1 MNAMDSQWTNKAY
14 DFTTSTPIPFPSQLA
29 QTCQSL
35 IRGIPWHRVFGDVA
49 SRFTTIRPPHWK
61 DWAEDYRPDT
71 GIVNF
76 YGMKDTL
83 MGHVDRSE

>member
-1 MNAMDSQWTNKAY
+1 MKPDNWADW
-14 DFTTSTPIPFPSQLA
+14 
-29 QTCQSL
+29 
-35 IRGIPWHRVFGDVA
+35 VGD
-49 SRFTTIRPPHWK
+49 
-61 DWAEDYRPDT
+61 YLPDT